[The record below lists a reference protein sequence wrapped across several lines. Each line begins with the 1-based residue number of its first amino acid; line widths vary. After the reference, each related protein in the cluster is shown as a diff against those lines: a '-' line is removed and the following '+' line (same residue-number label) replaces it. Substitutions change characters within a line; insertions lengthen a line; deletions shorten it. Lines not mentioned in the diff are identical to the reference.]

1 MEPDGARCLNDLS
14 TILWR
19 ERQLLE
25 LLLFKLE
32 EEQLLLAT
40 GRVRWLAQAAREVES
55 VLDAIRMAE
64 VGRAAE
70 VDAVAAELG
79 LAPGASLN
87 ELVAAAPAP
96 WSAILAD
103 HRRAFVGVTEEIM
116 GVAQSNRE
124 LLTKGQSAVRDALR
138 WVEGAAVDDYGLGG
152 LRSRRSR
159 ALLVDEAL

>member
-79 LAPGASLN
+79 LAPGASLH

-138 WVEGAAVDDYGLGG
+138 WVEGAAVDDYGRGG
-152 LRSRRSR
+152 SRSRRSR